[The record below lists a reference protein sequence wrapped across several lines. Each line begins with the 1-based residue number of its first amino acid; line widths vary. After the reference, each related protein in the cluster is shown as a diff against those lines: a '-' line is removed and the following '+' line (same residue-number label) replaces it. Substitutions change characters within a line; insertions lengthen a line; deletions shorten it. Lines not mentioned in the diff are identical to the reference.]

1 MGWPYETLQ
10 GRLPHLNELP
20 HSPGV
25 PLLHASSFWDHS
37 QLKYRAQNYPRLMLT
52 CQKGKNGR
60 ETTENRQRIVLKRLV
75 KRKWEARNIH
85 QKREVSGQIK
95 RVGISAWNLCWS
107 ALGVAQGETSAGLWW
122 FCYHSCTSVALTTS
136 KVLVTCVT
144 TYRTDLRDNT
154 RGLRNNQCV
163 QSQHGICIFWVCTW
177 DFNWQGW
184 SKEFFGFGIFISRFF
199 GDMKIWQVFTYRGG
213 LFLWIKYNQRK
224 YMLSFNAF

>member
-20 HSPGV
+20 HPPGV

-52 CQKGKNGR
+52 CQKGKNDR
-60 ETTENRQRIVLKRLV
+60 ETTENRQRIVLKRFV

-85 QKREVSGQIK
+85 PKREVSGQIK

-154 RGLRNNQCV
+154 RGLRNNQCTV
-163 QSQHGICIFWVCTW
+163 ATWHMHLLGVYSRFQVTGMIKGIFWVW
-177 DFNWQGW
+177 NFRFQ
-184 SKEFFGFGIFISRFF
+184 IFWGYENLASIYISWRLISVN
-199 GDMKIWQVFTYRGG
+199 KVQPKKVHVVI
-213 LFLWIKYNQRK
+213 
-224 YMLSFNAF
+224 